1 MSTALARRA
10 RSRRRCVEGDP
21 RENSDD
27 TRRDRDR
34 EASPRGRRGVG
45 ADGSALRRVRRSQLF
60 VVLGRVLHHRA
71 ARASKWR
78 AARRPRAAP
87 GRRPETGRSN
97 ET

>member
-1 MSTALARRA
+1 VPT
-10 RSRRRCVEGDP
+10 
-21 RENSDD
+21 
-27 TRRDRDR
+27 
-34 EASPRGRRGVG
+34 GR

-71 ARASKWR
+71 ALASKWR

-97 ET
+97 ETKNQKKTFANVANVARRRHHCPSREA